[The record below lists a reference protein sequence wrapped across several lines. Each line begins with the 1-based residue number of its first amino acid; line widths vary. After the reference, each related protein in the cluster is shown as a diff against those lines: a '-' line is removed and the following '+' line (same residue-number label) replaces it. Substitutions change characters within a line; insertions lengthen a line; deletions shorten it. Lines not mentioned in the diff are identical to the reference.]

1 MSQLVRLQDIQA
13 TQHEVL
19 GSDYYSPVGKTAYG
33 VGQDKIGKVDD
44 ALVDAAAGRVRYL
57 IVDVGGWFS
66 SKQVLVPAG
75 LARIVGDEVY
85 FDSLTKEQVEAM
97 EEYDTDYVYSYQE
110 QYKKDQ
116 AVFNAETVP
125 AEQRFEVREE
135 HYNAPNTLELLEE
148 RLTVNKDRI
157 VSGIAS
163 VTKHVVTEEKRVDV
177 DLQEEHAHVQRTAVD
192 RPTDRRIGDDTTT
205 SISVELEA
213 ERANVQKQTY
223 VTEEVSLGKTT
234 QTRTETIFE
243 TIQREELDV
252 DSSGNVV
259 NRAGEVVNY
268 DGITAED
275 VRRARGLNT

>member
-33 VGQDKIGKVDD
+33 IGGDKIGKVID

-57 IVDVGGWFS
+57 IVDAGGWFT
-66 SKQVLVPAG
+66 SKEVLVPAG
-75 LARIVGDEVY
+75 LARIEGDEVY

-97 EEYDTDYVYSYQE
+97 EEYDRDYVYSYQE
-110 QYKKDQ
+110 QATKDR
-116 AVFNAETVP
+116 AVFVAETVP

-157 VSGIAS
+157 VAGVASIA
-163 VTKHVVTEEKRVDV
+163 KHIVTEEKRIDV
-177 DLQEEHAHVQRTAVD
+177 DLEEEHAHIQRTAVE
-192 RPTDRRIGDDTTT
+192 RPTDRRIGDDATT

-223 VTEEVSLGKTT
+223 VTEEVSIGKTT
-234 QTRTETIFE
+234 ETHTQTILE
-243 TIQREELDV
+243 TIQREELSV
-252 DSSGNVV
+252 DEAGNVV

-268 DGITAED
+268 EGITAED
-275 VRRARGLNT
+275 VRRARGL